1 MALQTTIA
9 SAVSYTGVGLHSG
22 RDVAMEL
29 RPAEA
34 GTGIV
39 FVRADLPGQ
48 PRVEARA
55 ENVTSTLRAT
65 TIEDNGIKMFTIE
78 HLMSALHGAGVDNV
92 QVIINAEEPPVA
104 DGSSREFFQMIQGA
118 GIRELDAERHEIVVD
133 KLYRVD
139 DGDKFVLA
147 LPYDGFRVSFTSINP
162 HPLIGIQYGDYEITP
177 EVYGSQVAAAR
188 TIAYEAEVEALHR
201 MGLGLGGTLENVIVY
216 NDEGWMNPLIYPD
229 ELVRHK
235 ILDLVGDL
243 RLAGIVKGHFVAVK
257 SGHALNT
264 TMAKL
269 LRQELRS
276 NICGK

>member
-9 SAVSYTGVGLHSG
+9 SAVSYKGVGLHSG
-22 RDVAMEL
+22 KDVTMEL
-29 RPAEA
+29 QPADA

-39 FVRADLPGQ
+39 FVRGDLPGQ
-48 PRVEARA
+48 PQVEATA
-55 ENVTSTLRAT
+55 ENVTSTMRAT
-65 TIEDNGIKMFTIE
+65 TIEANGIKMFTIE

-92 QVIINAEEPPVA
+92 KVVIDAEEPPVA
-104 DGSSREFFQMIQGA
+104 DGSSREFFQLIQQA
-118 GIRELDAERHEIVVD
+118 GIRELAAERQELVVD
-133 KLYRVD
+133 RLYRVD

-177 EVYGSQVAAAR
+177 DVYSKEVAAAR
-188 TIAYEAEVEALHR
+188 TIAYEAEVEALHK

-216 NDEGWMNPLIYPD
+216 NDEGWMNPLLYPD

-243 RLAGIVKGHFVAVK
+243 RLAGVVRGHFVPVK

-264 TMAKL
+264 AMSKL
-269 LRQELRS
+269 LKEKLGR
-276 NICGK
+276 

>member
-1 MALQTTIA
+1 MAQQTTIA
-9 SAVSYTGVGLHSG
+9 SAVTYMGIGLHSG
-22 RDVAMEL
+22 KKVKMTL
-29 RPAEA
+29 QPAEA
-34 GTGIV
+34 DTGIV
-39 FVRADLPGQ
+39 FMRVDLPGRPQ
-48 PRVEARA
+48 VEAKA

-78 HLMSALHGAGVDNV
+78 HLMSALHGAKIDNV
-92 QVIINAEEPPVA
+92 YVEIDAEEPPVA
-104 DGSSREFFQMIQGA
+104 DGSSREFFELLKQA
-118 GIRELDAERHEIVVD
+118 GTKELSAQRHEIVID

-162 HPLIGIQYGDYEITP
+162 HPLIGIQYGDYEIT
-177 EVYGSQVAAAR
+177 EDIYAAEIAKAR
-188 TIAYEAEVEALHR
+188 TIAYEAEIAALQK

-216 NDEGWMNPLIYPD
+216 NDEGWINPLLYTD

-243 RLAGIVKGHFVAVK
+243 RLAGMVRGHFVAVK

-264 TMAKL
+264 TMSKL
-269 LRQELRS
+269 LKKEL
-276 NICGK
+276 GK

>member
-9 SAVSYTGVGLHSG
+9 SAVSYKGIGLHSG
-22 RDVAMEL
+22 KDVTMEL
-29 RPAEA
+29 QPAEA

-39 FVRADLPGQ
+39 FVRGDLPGQ
-48 PRVEARA
+48 PQVEAKA
-55 ENVTSTLRAT
+55 ENVTSTMRAT
-65 TIEDNGIKMFTIE
+65 TIEANGVKLFTIE

-92 QVIINAEEPPVA
+92 KVVIDAEEPPVA
-104 DGSSREFFQMIQGA
+104 DGSSREFFQLLQKA
-118 GIRELDAERHEIVVD
+118 GIRELAAERQELVVD
-133 KLYRVD
+133 RLYRVD

-177 EVYGSQVAAAR
+177 DVYSKEVAAAR
-188 TIAYEAEVEALHR
+188 TIAYEAEVEALHK

-216 NDEGWMNPLIYPD
+216 NDEGWMNPLLYPD

-243 RLAGIVKGHFVAVK
+243 RLAGIVRGHFVAVK

-264 TMAKL
+264 AMSKL
-269 LRQELRS
+269 LKEKLGR
-276 NICGK
+276 